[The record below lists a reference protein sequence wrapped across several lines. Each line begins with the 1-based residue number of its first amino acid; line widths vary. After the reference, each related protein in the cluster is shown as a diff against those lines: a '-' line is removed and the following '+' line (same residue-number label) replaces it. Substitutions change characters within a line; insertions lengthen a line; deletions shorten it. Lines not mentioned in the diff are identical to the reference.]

1 MSEQRQ
7 QQARDTELA
16 ELGQE
21 VGTLVTWSPHTAH
34 GHDTLQMVTT
44 HCTWSPHTVQVS
56 TLVAATSV
64 LQSSVRRRAVF
75 SSYLG
80 RVVGLQPDTHPSIR
94 ALMERCQ
101 ALVGTRSQ

>member
-1 MSEQRQ
+1 
-7 QQARDTELA
+7 
-16 ELGQE
+16 
-21 VGTLVTWSPHTAH
+21 
-34 GHDTLQMVTT
+34 MVTT
-44 HCTWSPHTVQVS
+44 HCPVSSTWSAHTAQVS

>member
-1 MSEQRQ
+1 MVSEQRQ
-7 QQARDTELA
+7 QRARDTELA

-21 VGTLVTWSPHTAH
+21 VGTLVTWPHCH
-34 GHDTLQMVTT
+34 HMVT
-44 HCTWSPHTVQVS
+44 TWSPHTAQVS

>member
-1 MSEQRQ
+1 
-7 QQARDTELA
+7 
-16 ELGQE
+16 
-21 VGTLVTWSPHTAH
+21 
-34 GHDTLQMVTT
+34 MVTT
-44 HCTWSPHTVQVS
+44 HCRWSRHTGQVS

>member
-7 QQARDTELA
+7 QRARDTELA

-21 VGTLVTWSPHTAH
+21 VGTLVTWSPHT
-34 GHDTLQMVTT
+34 GHMVTT
-44 HCTWSPHTVQVS
+44 HCRWSRHTAQVS

>member
-7 QQARDTELA
+7 QRARDTELA

-21 VGTLVTWSPHTAH
+21 VGTLVTLHIVTTWSRHTADSRWSPPTA
-34 GHDTLQMVTT
+34 
-44 HCTWSPHTVQVS
+44 QVS